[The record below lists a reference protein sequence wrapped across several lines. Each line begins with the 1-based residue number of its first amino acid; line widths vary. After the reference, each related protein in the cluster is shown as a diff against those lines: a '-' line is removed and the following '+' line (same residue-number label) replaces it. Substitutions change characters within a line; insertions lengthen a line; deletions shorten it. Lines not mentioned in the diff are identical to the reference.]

1 MIGVLVIYSGLVN
14 RKRFP
19 IVGGPESLAIQ
30 GFVHPVSVVRATRR
44 ERALRKRRSP
54 HHTLVEKV
62 ANDSGLEAR
71 KGLIESRRL
80 MAFEMLL
87 MEAVF
92 HALEGDKPYEKEIR
106 IYAG

>member
-1 MIGVLVIYSGLVN
+1 
-14 RKRFP
+14 
-19 IVGGPESLAIQ
+19 
-30 GFVHPVSVVRATRR
+30 
-44 ERALRKRRSP
+44 
-54 HHTLVEKV
+54 LVEKV

-92 HALEGDKPYEKEIR
+92 HALEGDKPYEREIR